1 MGQSQRRST
10 IATNR
15 LRFRDGARADICVR
29 PLFFVLVTGKSC
41 DLLVE
46 AWSGSVSCYA
56 DQGISVMFP
65 SLEQKYERHEEL
77 QQLLM
82 DPEVISNIDR
92 LLEIQKE
99 IGGLTKI
106 ATAVRTFRELEGDIE
121 AAQMMVN
128 EESDPESREYAQRE
142 LNELLTRQDTLK
154 TELEDLATAGDSITR
169 GSLIMEIRAGTG
181 GDEAALFAKD
191 LYDMYMRYCESK
203 PWKVELIEFSP
214 TELGGIKEV
223 VMSISGEGAFH
234 ELQFE
239 SGGHRVQ
246 RVPETETQG
255 RIHTSAA
262 TVAVLPEATD
272 VEVEIKPEDLQVDT
286 MRAGGPG
293 GQKVNKTESAV
304 RMTHL
309 PTGIAVKIQDEKSQ
323 HKNRAK
329 ALKILKS
336 RILEAQQQEV
346 ANERAEARRTLVG
359 SGDRSQRIR
368 TYNFPQNRVT
378 DHRCG
383 LTIHKLDRIV
393 VGEMSELIEGLI
405 EFDRQERLK
414 GN

>member
-1 MGQSQRRST
+1 
-10 IATNR
+10 
-15 LRFRDGARADICVR
+15 
-29 PLFFVLVTGKSC
+29 
-41 DLLVE
+41 
-46 AWSGSVSCYA
+46 
-56 DQGISVMFP
+56 MFP
-65 SLEQKYERHEEL
+65 SLEQKFERHEEL

-82 DPEVISNIDR
+82 DPEVTASIDR
-92 LLEIQKE
+92 MLEIQKE
-99 IGGLTKI
+99 MGGLAKV
-106 ATAVRTFRELEGDIE
+106 AEAVRSYRQLEGDID
-121 AAQMMVN
+121 AAQMMVD
-128 EESDPESREYAQRE
+128 EETDSASKEYAQEE
-142 LNELLTRQDTLK
+142 LSELAARMAKLK

-181 GDEAALFAKD
+181 GDEAALFARN
-191 LYDMYMRYCESK
+191 LYDMYMRYCETK
-203 PWKVELIEFSP
+203 KWKVELIEFSP

-223 VMSISGEGAFH
+223 VVSISGEGAFQ

-272 VEVEIKPEDLQVDT
+272 VEVVINPEDLQIDT

-309 PTGIAVKIQDEKSQ
+309 PTGISVKIQDEKSQ

-329 ALKILKS
+329 ALKVLKS
-336 RILEAQQQEV
+336 RILETQQRQAAEK
-346 ANERAEARRTLVG
+346 RAEARRTLVG

-393 VGEMSELIEGLI
+393 VGEMNELIEGLL

-414 GN
+414 RN

>member
-1 MGQSQRRST
+1 
-10 IATNR
+10 
-15 LRFRDGARADICVR
+15 
-29 PLFFVLVTGKSC
+29 
-41 DLLVE
+41 
-46 AWSGSVSCYA
+46 
-56 DQGISVMFP
+56 MFP
-65 SLEQKYERHEEL
+65 SLEQKYARHDKL
-77 QQLLM
+77 QQQLL
-82 DPEVISNIDR
+82 DPEVTSNIDR
-92 LLEIQKE
+92 MLEIQKE
-99 IGGLTKI
+99 IGGLAKI
-106 ATAVRTFRELEGDIE
+106 AAAVRTFHKLEGDIE
-121 AAQMMVN
+121 AARMMVD
-128 EESDPESREYAQRE
+128 EESDPKSREYAQQE
-142 LNELLTRQDTLK
+142 LDELQARLETLNS
-154 TELEDLATAGDSITR
+154 ELEDLATAGDSITR

-191 LYDMYMRYCESK
+191 LYEMYNRYCETK
-203 PWKVELIEFSP
+203 RWKVELIEFSP
-214 TELGGIKEV
+214 TQLGGIKEV
-223 VMSISGEGAFH
+223 VMSISGNGAFH

-246 RVPETETQG
+246 RVPETDTQG

-309 PTGIAVKIQDEKSQ
+309 PTGISVKIQDEKSQ

-329 ALKILKS
+329 ALKVLKS
-336 RILEAQQQEV
+336 RLFETQKQQQ
-346 ANERAEARRTLVG
+346 ADERAEVRRTLVG

-383 LTIHKLDRIV
+383 LTIHKLDRIII
-393 VGEMSELIEGLI
+393 GELDELIEGLL

-414 GN
+414 CDQSI

>member
-1 MGQSQRRST
+1 
-10 IATNR
+10 
-15 LRFRDGARADICVR
+15 
-29 PLFFVLVTGKSC
+29 
-41 DLLVE
+41 
-46 AWSGSVSCYA
+46 
-56 DQGISVMFP
+56 MFP
-65 SLEQKYERHEEL
+65 SLEQKFERHEEL

-82 DPEVISNIDR
+82 DPDVTSNVDR
-92 LLEIQKE
+92 MLEIQKE
-99 IGGLTKI
+99 MGGLAKI
-106 ATAVRTFRELEGDIE
+106 ATAVRTFRELEGDVE
-121 AAQMMVN
+121 AAQMMVA
-128 EESDPESREYAQRE
+128 EETDAESKAYAQEE
-142 LNELLTRQDTLK
+142 LNELLERHEALK
-154 TELEDLATAGDSITR
+154 IELEDLATAGDSITR

-191 LYDMYMRYCESK
+191 LYDMYMRYCEGKS
-203 PWKVELIEFSP
+203 WKVELIEFSP

-309 PTGIAVKIQDEKSQ
+309 PTGLSVKIQDEKSQ

-329 ALKILKS
+329 ALKVLKS
-336 RILEAQQQEV
+336 RIFEAQQQQV

-383 LTIHKLDRIV
+383 LTIHKLDRIIL
-393 VGEMSELIEGLI
+393 GEMTELIDGLL

-414 GN
+414 GD

>member
-1 MGQSQRRST
+1 
-10 IATNR
+10 
-15 LRFRDGARADICVR
+15 
-29 PLFFVLVTGKSC
+29 
-41 DLLVE
+41 
-46 AWSGSVSCYA
+46 
-56 DQGISVMFP
+56 MFP
-65 SLEQKYERHEEL
+65 SLEQKFDRHEEL
-77 QQLLM
+77 QQQLM
-82 DPEVISNIDR
+82 DPEVTSNVER
-92 LLEIQKE
+92 MLEIQKE
-99 IGGLTKI
+99 MGGLAKI
-106 ATAVRTFRELEGDIE
+106 AAAVRAFRELEGDVE
-121 AAQMMVN
+121 AARMMVN
-128 EESDPESREYAQRE
+128 EETDPESKAYAQEE
-142 LNELLTRQDTLK
+142 LDELLTKHEALS

-191 LYDMYMRYCESK
+191 LYDMYMRYCETRS
-203 PWKVELIEFSP
+203 WKVELIEFSP

-272 VEVEIKPEDLQVDT
+272 VEVKIKPEDLQIDT

-304 RMTHL
+304 RMTHI

-329 ALKILKS
+329 ALKVLKS
-336 RILEAQQQEV
+336 RIFEAQQQQA

-383 LTIHKLDRIV
+383 LSIHKLDRII
-393 VGEMSELIEGLI
+393 VGEMTELIEGLL

>member
-1 MGQSQRRST
+1 
-10 IATNR
+10 
-15 LRFRDGARADICVR
+15 
-29 PLFFVLVTGKSC
+29 
-41 DLLVE
+41 
-46 AWSGSVSCYA
+46 
-56 DQGISVMFP
+56 MFP
-65 SLEQKYERHEEL
+65 SLEQKFDRYEEL
-77 QQLLM
+77 QQQLM
-82 DPEVISNIDR
+82 DPEVTADIER
-92 LLEIQKE
+92 MLEIQKE
-99 IGGLTKI
+99 MGGLAKI
-106 ATAVRTFRELEGDIE
+106 AAAVRSFRELEGDVE
-121 AAQMMVN
+121 AARMMVS
-128 EESDPESREYAQRE
+128 EESDPDSKAYAQEE
-142 LNELLTRQDTLK
+142 LDQLLTQHEALR

-191 LYDMYMRYCESK
+191 LYDMYMRYCETRS
-203 PWKVELIEFSP
+203 WKVDLIEFSP

-272 VEVEIKPEDLQVDT
+272 VEIDIKPEDLQVDT

-309 PTGIAVKIQDEKSQ
+309 PTGISVKIQDEKSQ

-329 ALKILKS
+329 ALKVLKS
-336 RILEAQQQEV
+336 RILEAQQQQV
-346 ANERAEARRTLVG
+346 ADERAEARRTLVG

-383 LTIHKLDRIV
+383 LSIHKLDRIIL
-393 VGEMSELIEGLI
+393 GEMTELIEGLL

-414 GN
+414 AE

>member
-1 MGQSQRRST
+1 
-10 IATNR
+10 
-15 LRFRDGARADICVR
+15 
-29 PLFFVLVTGKSC
+29 
-41 DLLVE
+41 
-46 AWSGSVSCYA
+46 
-56 DQGISVMFP
+56 
-65 SLEQKYERHEEL
+65 
-77 QQLLM
+77 
-82 DPEVISNIDR
+82 
-92 LLEIQKE
+92 
-99 IGGLTKI
+99 
-106 ATAVRTFRELEGDIE
+106 
-121 AAQMMVN
+121 
-128 EESDPESREYAQRE
+128 
-142 LNELLTRQDTLK
+142 
-154 TELEDLATAGDSITR
+154 
-169 GSLIMEIRAGTG
+169 MEIRAGAG
-181 GDEAALFAKD
+181 GDEAALFAKN
-191 LYDMYMRYCESK
+191 LYDMYMRYCETKS
-203 PWKVELIEFSP
+203 WKVELIEFSP
-214 TELGGIKEV
+214 TELGGIKEA

-272 VEVEIKPEDLQVDT
+272 VEVNITSEDLQVDT

-304 RMTHL
+304 RMTHI
-309 PTGIAVKIQDEKSQ
+309 PTGISVKIQDEKSQ

-329 ALKILKS
+329 ALKVLKS
-336 RILEAQQQEV
+336 RIFEAQQQQV
-346 ANERAEARRTLVG
+346 NDERAEARRTLVG

-383 LTIHKLDRIV
+383 LSIHRLDRIII
-393 VGEMSELIEGLI
+393 GEMAELIEGLI

>member
-1 MGQSQRRST
+1 
-10 IATNR
+10 
-15 LRFRDGARADICVR
+15 
-29 PLFFVLVTGKSC
+29 
-41 DLLVE
+41 
-46 AWSGSVSCYA
+46 
-56 DQGISVMFP
+56 MFP
-65 SLEQKYERHEEL
+65 SLEQKFDRHEEL
-77 QQLLM
+77 QQQLM
-82 DPEVISNIDR
+82 DPEVTSNVER
-92 LLEIQKE
+92 MLEIQKE
-99 IGGLTKI
+99 MGGLAKI
-106 ATAVRTFRELEGDIE
+106 AAAVRTFRELEGDVE
-121 AAQMMVN
+121 AARMMVN
-128 EESDPESREYAQRE
+128 EETDPDSKAYAQEE
-142 LNELLTRQDTLK
+142 LNELLAKHEALS

-191 LYDMYMRYCESK
+191 LYDMYMRYCETRS
-203 PWKVELIEFSP
+203 WKVELIEFSP

-272 VEVEIKPEDLQVDT
+272 VEVEIKPEDLQIDT

-304 RMTHL
+304 RMTHI

-329 ALKILKS
+329 ALKVLKS
-336 RILEAQQQEV
+336 RIFEAQQQQ
-346 ANERAEARRTLVG
+346 AADERAEARRTLVG

-383 LTIHKLDRIV
+383 LSIHKLDRII
-393 VGEMSELIEGLI
+393 VGEMTELIEGLL